1 MYIYI
6 IIYIELYICIYI
18 YIELCCQQ
26 EVHPRQHRQ
35 THGATPAG
43 ESANKGLCQWHDD
56 HRCTCERS
64 TASQAATYVPREYTD
79 NLSQSTSMH

>member
-1 MYIYI
+1 MIEVMRLDWENGRRYIQDSI
-6 IIYIELYICIYI
+6 DRPTA
-18 YIELCCQQ
+18 QPQ
-26 EVHPRQHRQ
+26 
-35 THGATPAG
+35 GG

-64 TASQAATYVPREYTD
+64 TASQAATYVPREYTH

>member
-1 MYIYI
+1 MRLDWENGRYW
-6 IIYIELYICIYI
+6 EMMK
-18 YIELCCQQ
+18 
-26 EVHPRQHRQ
+26 VHPRQHRQ